1 MPAPSPART
10 VHIKD
15 LDFYAFDGERIVTN
29 YCMVDVLDILR
40 QGGVRLLPPNAST
53 LVDDGLYPPPR
64 ASHGLPAPNSVYADP
79 SLRVRRSELEALLL
93 RAIHADLV
101 QQDRRA
107 RDWAADAPWYGPGGV
122 GPQSL
127 TIMIGAVRTFPRNLR
142 TFRRRSYSA
151 TSVLT
156 AVGWTHTRYWEVGRP
171 ACLGP
176 AYTEFRNNTVFGYG
190 FTEGEAF
197 YYLHIDYSCI
207 LTMSLPV
214 SVYSIQTEPWLG
226 RVFKVKQTS
235 WHGHFFPPRPLLTA
249 HQAPGHPWPAILY
262 GCIHDGTTTPT

>member
-1 MPAPSPART
+1 MHPYPTTHGFSDWFEGEHTAYNTAFEGYNSSVFLAAGSDASFTSAAYHLATWAGPFAGMPAPSPART

-122 GPQSL
+122 GR
-127 TIMIGAVRTFPRNLR
+127 A
-142 TFRRRSYSA
+142 
-151 TSVLT
+151 
-156 AVGWTHTRYWEVGRP
+156 
-171 ACLGP
+171 
-176 AYTEFRNNTVFGYG
+176 
-190 FTEGEAF
+190 
-197 YYLHIDYSCI
+197 
-207 LTMSLPV
+207 
-214 SVYSIQTEPWLG
+214 
-226 RVFKVKQTS
+226 
-235 WHGHFFPPRPLLTA
+235 PPPLLSSCFLHLPCLLSLCSLLSLYLSAGARLAASISPVARGLRAGADPGGPRQA
-249 HQAPGHPWPAILY
+249 HANS
-262 GCIHDGTTTPT
+262 